1 MGKEHDKVGTH
12 NLNLGIEVAVVY
24 SFELQLNYGN
34 LCRLVRVFGCEL
46 HEANFSTILWR
57 SWAK

>member
-12 NLNLGIEVAVVY
+12 NLNLSIEVAVVY
-24 SFELQLNYGN
+24 SFELELNHRN
-34 LCRLVRVFGCEL
+34 LCGLVRVLGFEL

-57 SWAK
+57 C